1 MIQVS
6 RWWNTSRMAPS
17 ALRTWLRL
25 FMVAAARTAVTMI
38 SGM

>member
-6 RWWNTSRMAPS
+6 RCSVTSRMAPL

-25 FMVAAARTAVTMI
+25 FMVTAARTAVTMI
-38 SGM
+38 KGM